1 MKGSGT
7 PTTYANAASLRDRI
21 RLLEMV
27 LEERDKEI
35 KRLSD
40 ELQTLRQKA
49 WASDACGD
57 DL

>member
-1 MKGSGT
+1 
-7 PTTYANAASLRDRI
+7 
-21 RLLEMV
+21 MV